1 MTNLRLEELPGPD
14 RPTIDLFLSPEP
26 SKTRSEFNI
35 LCVFL
40 NTFNFRPGGLL
51 TERKTIKNYCKYC
64 DQAFLSKYVR
74 DMHEKVK
81 HGSGYVS
88 AEKPKKMPV
97 IKKPKKE
104 PKSLQIMPIKT
115 EASESP
121 PVQNFGEQ
129 SATNAT
135 AQFSDHDLLN
145 FVDKKHQAMNKQAK
159 KNQSKPGVKDPAE
172 HQNNIRIPDDML
184 FPVPEELLLKQ
195 GYMHNSSAPPPSYPH
210 GNGSVNGLDQ
220 PTLSSN
226 PIRMVSK
233 PAAPNLQIPTPVA
246 GAKVGARAP
255 RPARGGKAPALAK
268 PQQSLNQQPLPL
280 ASPTA
285 DSKYDLQKELGFMEP
300 TFTKSALVT
309 PAGQQPRV
317 VAPSTIQ
324 QQQQVYLGHPNGPP
338 PVVRHQVRSQR
349 PTMQPSNNGP
359 SHEALMMAR
368 NAMRHQQA
376 GIVRQQQAGLVHQQ
390 QQRSPIVINSQNNPG
405 SLASYSSPSPQHVQ
419 QRSTSLG
426 YEGLR
431 SPEMQQLAPSPQ
443 SVHRGSIEERS
454 PGPFL
459 PQQQKQQQQRPAVIQ
474 ENSYRPTL
482 AAAVLNKPSTSQSI
496 INARSA
502 SYTSPPPVQ
511 VAPQQ
516 QAPRPIALESRSVIF
531 PSKPLPKEE
540 LKQVQVMQGT
550 PTVPSFTSR
559 PTPTTK
565 PADDLLAQTLQ
576 LSEIDGFDFTEEK
589 DMPNLVSTQE
599 ITLGDLK
606 HLRTETVSIPGA
618 QVLRGQ
624 QVKQLPIVTNGG
636 DQKLEDLLDFSNI
649 TYQDVRQL
657 IGPTE
662 NMIVYPE
669 ADGSYSEVIA
679 TGSQQT
685 VMLQAQ
691 PIAASSRP
699 VAQQAGQQPQ
709 AITFSSTQSFTLQSN
724 ASLTTSTSMPTFTTD
739 LVYPDIGSAALEA
752 GTVYATI
759 PEQKRDKREEKWW
772 A

>member
-1 MTNLRLEELPGPD
+1 
-14 RPTIDLFLSPEP
+14 
-26 SKTRSEFNI
+26 
-35 LCVFL
+35 
-40 NTFNFRPGGLL
+40 
-51 TERKTIKNYCKYC
+51 
-64 DQAFLSKYVR
+64 
-74 DMHEKVK
+74 
-81 HGSGYVS
+81 
-88 AEKPKKMPV
+88 
-97 IKKPKKE
+97 
-104 PKSLQIMPIKT
+104 
-115 EASESP
+115 
-121 PVQNFGEQ
+121 
-129 SATNAT
+129 
-135 AQFSDHDLLN
+135 
-145 FVDKKHQAMNKQAK
+145 
-159 KNQSKPGVKDPAE
+159 
-172 HQNNIRIPDDML
+172 
-184 FPVPEELLLKQ
+184 
-195 GYMHNSSAPPPSYPH
+195 
-210 GNGSVNGLDQ
+210 
-220 PTLSSN
+220 
-226 PIRMVSK
+226 
-233 PAAPNLQIPTPVA
+233 
-246 GAKVGARAP
+246 
-255 RPARGGKAPALAK
+255 
-268 PQQSLNQQPLPL
+268 
-280 ASPTA
+280 
-285 DSKYDLQKELGFMEP
+285 
-300 TFTKSALVT
+300 
-309 PAGQQPRV
+309 
-317 VAPSTIQ
+317 
-324 QQQQVYLGHPNGPP
+324 
-338 PVVRHQVRSQR
+338 
-349 PTMQPSNNGP
+349 
-359 SHEALMMAR
+359 MMAR
-368 NAMRHQQA
+368 NAMRHQQQA

-405 SLASYSSPSPQHVQ
+405 SLASYSSPTPQHVQ

-431 SPEMQQLAPSPQ
+431 SPEMQKLAPSPQ

-454 PGPFL
+454 PGPF
-459 PQQQKQQQQRPAVIQ
+459 QQQRPDVIQ

-482 AAAVLNKPSTSQSI
+482 AAVLNKPSTSQSI
-496 INARSA
+496 ISRSA
-502 SYTSPPPVQ
+502 SYTSPPPVVNPQ
-511 VAPQQ
+511 QQ

-540 LKQVQVMQGT
+540 LKQVQVMQGN
-550 PTVPSFTSR
+550 PTVPTFSR

-739 LVYPDIGSAALEA
+739 LVYPDIGSGVLEA

-772 A
+772 

>member
-1 MTNLRLEELPGPD
+1 M
-14 RPTIDLFLSPEP
+14 
-26 SKTRSEFNI
+26 
-35 LCVFL
+35 
-40 NTFNFRPGGLL
+40 

-104 PKSLQIMPIKT
+104 PKSLQILPVKT
-115 EASESP
+115 EASMSP
-121 PVQNFGEQ
+121 SGGQPVQSFSEHPG
-129 SATNAT
+129 ANAS

-159 KNQSKPGVKDPAE
+159 KNQSKTPGGKDAVE
-172 HQNNIRIPDDML
+172 QQNNIRIPDDML

-195 GYMHNSSAPPPSYPH
+195 GYMHNSSAPPPGYPHH

-220 PTLSSN
+220 AALATNHIPMGN
-226 PIRMVSK
+226 K

-246 GAKVGARAP
+246 AAKVSARAP
-255 RPARGGKAPALAK
+255 RTSRGGKATPSLAK
-268 PQQSLNQQPLPL
+268 PQSLQPLGL
-280 ASPTA
+280 ASPNP

-309 PAGQQPRV
+309 PAGHQPRV
-317 VAPSTIQ
+317 VAPSSN
-324 QQQQVYLGHPNGPP
+324 QQQVYLGHPNGP
-338 PVVRHQVRSQR
+338 VIRHQVRVPR
-349 PTMQPSNNGP
+349 PTMQQPSNNGP

-368 NAMRHQQA
+368 NAMRHQQ
-376 GIVRQQQAGLVHQQ
+376 QAGVVH
-390 QQRSPIVINSQNNPG
+390 QRSPIVINSQN
-405 SLASYSSPSPQHVQ
+405 SLASFSTATPQHVQ
-419 QRSTSLG
+419 QRSSSLG

-431 SPEMQQLAPSPQ
+431 SPEMQQLALSPQ

-454 PGPFL
+454 PGPF
-459 PQQQKQQQQRPAVIQ
+459 QQQRPAVIQ

-482 AAAVLNKPSTSQSI
+482 AAVLNKPSTSQSI
-496 INARSA
+496 ISRSA
-502 SYTSPPPVQ
+502 SYTSPPPVVNPQ
-511 VAPQQ
+511 QQ

-540 LKQVQVMQGT
+540 LKQVQVMQGN
-550 PTVPSFTSR
+550 PTVPSFNQR

-606 HLRTETVSIPGA
+606 HLRTETVTIPGA
-618 QVLRGQ
+618 QVLRGG
-624 QVKQLPIVTNGG
+624 QVKQLPIVTNGQ

-662 NMIVYPE
+662 NMIVYPD

-691 PIAASSRP
+691 PIAASGRP
-699 VAQQAGQQPQ
+699 VAQVAGGQQPQ

-724 ASLTTSTSMPTFTTD
+724 PTTSTSMPTFTTD
-739 LVYPDIGSAALEA
+739 LVYPDMGSLEA
-752 GTVYATI
+752 GGTVYATI
-759 PEQKRDKREEKWW
+759 PEQKRENKSREEKWW